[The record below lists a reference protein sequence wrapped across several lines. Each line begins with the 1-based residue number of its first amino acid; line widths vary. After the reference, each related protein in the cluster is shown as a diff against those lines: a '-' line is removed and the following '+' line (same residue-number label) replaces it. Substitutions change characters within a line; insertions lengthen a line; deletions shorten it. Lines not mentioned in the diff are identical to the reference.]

1 MDVNNKK
8 IINAPVNED
17 VAKSILAVNNLHQEK
32 PKKHSALFYFIF
44 LLVFVLII
52 ILALFSKTN
61 TNPNSSSNNPNITIP
76 DSNNPLNTSNS
87 INQQI
92 KYCSNIV
99 NGGTVC

>member
-1 MDVNNKK
+1 MQLQVALNVRLQAEDGLNKGK
-8 IINAPVNED
+8 PVYI
-17 VAKSILAVNNLHQEK
+17 VLIVKSRA
-32 PKKHSALFYFIF
+32 ALFYFIF
-44 LLVFVLII
+44 LLVFILII

-61 TNPNSSSNNPNITIP
+61 PNPNSSSNNPNITIP